1 MMSMQLTNQQ
11 QMRYDLDQLRDMT
24 QGVQDGIVNSM
35 SQAAAREKEFM
46 MSRQTLRPK
55 EQADTLKGA
64 TIVTQLNRDN
74 LESFGGP
81 SAGGNDEIDDLRRE

>member
-35 SQAAAREKEFM
+35 SQAA
-46 MSRQTLRPK
+46 
-55 EQADTLKGA
+55 
-64 TIVTQLNRDN
+64 
-74 LESFGGP
+74 
-81 SAGGNDEIDDLRRE
+81 